1 MFLLPAQKE
10 DVLRD
15 FPIVS
20 EWLDTIQFNILK
32 KQIED
37 NKLELYYTYGYFL
50 PKAKN
55 KEEFYIDLQE
65 KCNNMLFDER
75 LVFEL
80 SKIRVSLTLKVGK
93 FAMSNRLPKGVVPE
107 QIREIVTEVTKVK
120 MMLEGEYH
128 ENQEVIN
135 SIPDVDTSIV
145 SFDII
150 KDAMRSEDKDR
161 YLNVDEIL
169 DKISK
174 DGIDSLS
181 DEERD
186 FLDRKSKE
194 S

>member
-10 DVLRD
+10 DVLND

-20 EWLDTIQFNILK
+20 EWLDIIQFSILK
-32 KQIED
+32 RQIED
-37 NKLELYYTYGYFL
+37 SKLELYYTYGYFL
-50 PKAKN
+50 PKVEN
-55 KEEFYIDLQE
+55 KEEFYLDLQE
-65 KCNNMLFDER
+65 KCNNMLFDDR
-75 LVFEL
+75 LKFEL
-80 SKIRVSLTLKVGK
+80 SKVRVNLTMRVGK

-128 ENQEVIN
+128 GNQEVIN

-145 SFDII
+145 SFEII
-150 KDAMRSEDKDR
+150 KDAMKSEDSEK
-161 YLNVDEIL
+161 YFNVDEIL

-181 DEERD
+181 DEERE
-186 FLDRKSKE
+186 FLDKKSKE
-194 S
+194 